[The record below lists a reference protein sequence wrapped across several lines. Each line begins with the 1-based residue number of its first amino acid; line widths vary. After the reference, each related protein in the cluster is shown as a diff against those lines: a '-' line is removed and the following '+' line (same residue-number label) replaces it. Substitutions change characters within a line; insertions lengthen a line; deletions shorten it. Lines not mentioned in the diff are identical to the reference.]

1 MCLLLALWS
10 GSTFAAEQNQCRT
23 LKDER
28 DSLASQAMAAEIA
41 LGKKYREKICPSLAK
56 QAEQANANGRS
67 SQFINYEALL
77 DCRKKAETRLERENK
92 VLYRNRLGF
101 TFYTSKG
108 AKFAKEA
115 DQLILDLATI
125 SCP

>member
-10 GSTFAAEQNQCRT
+10 GSTLAAEQNLCSA

-41 LGKKYREKICPSLAK
+41 LGRKYREKICPGLARK
-56 QAEQANANGRS
+56 AEQANANEGS
-67 SQFINYEALL
+67 SGIFDYAALI
-77 DCRKKAETRLERENK
+77 DCREKAEARLERNNK

-101 TFYTSKG
+101 TFYTQKG
-108 AKFAKEA
+108 ASLAKQA
-115 DQLILDLATI
+115 DQRNAEMGKQR
-125 SCP
+125 CP